1 MFDFIK
7 NLFAPRYETKAM
19 LKSYINAQY
28 GVFMNPQNLLT
39 ENYYQ
44 QLLEIAQTYIK
55 DKVCLDVGCA
65 TGRFVFEYANRGSK
79 SSTGIDT
86 SSVFIA
92 KCNEIKEV
100 GLEDFHPTVNN
111 IVFLV
116 DDILQTKL
124 NGDNFDFISCVSVL
138 DRVKDPFE
146 LVETLL
152 RLLKNEGI
160 LLLSSPNDWNNSPA
174 PKRLQKQNV
183 NDFFNEN
190 DWIFLEDK
198 IVVPFKMIVGNNV
211 VDHDSCILVARKK
224 KR

>member
-1 MFDFIK
+1 MFDLIK
-7 NLFAPRYETKAM
+7 NLSAPRYETKAM
-19 LKSYINAQY
+19 LKSYLSAQY
-28 GVFMNPQNLLT
+28 GVFLNPQNLVT
-39 ENYYQ
+39 EKYYQ

-100 GLEDFHPTVNN
+100 GLENFHPTINN
-111 IVFLV
+111 VVFLV
-116 DDILQTKL
+116 DDILLTKL
-124 NGDNFDFISCVSVL
+124 NSGNYDFISCVSVL

-152 RLLKNEGI
+152 RLLKNDGI

-183 NDFFNEN
+183 RDFFNED
-190 DWIFLEDK
+190 DWIFLEEK
-198 IVVPFKMIVGNNV
+198 ANVPFKMIVGNNV
-211 VDHDSCILVARKK
+211 VDYDSDVLVARKK
-224 KR
+224 EQ